1 MTLRLRGLSGK
12 VQRRELAALR
22 SNNAGGPLDLNYA
35 TCSAQITTPVDDPTL
50 TVPFYLTYC
59 STGAIVIDSVAAGS
73 GIVQIN
79 GAWRLT

>member
-1 MTLRLRGLSGK
+1 MLGAGP
-12 VQRRELAALR
+12 RRVLAGRRAADR
-22 SNNAGGPLDLNYA
+22 FSNVCTG
-35 TCSAQITTPVDDPTL
+35 SITTPIDA
-50 TVPFYLTYC
+50 TVTINLNTINC

>member
-1 MTLRLRGLSGK
+1 MIVRPGLARAVGYVGMIS
-12 VQRRELAALR
+12 RRPCDG
-22 SNNAGGPLDLNYA
+22 S
-35 TCSAQITTPVDDPTL
+35 ITTPIDA
-50 TVPFYLTYC
+50 TVTINLNTINC